1 MRVNEFRQPQEELYE
16 EKDLDAVLDIAI
28 QGDAA
33 WSKPMS
39 AEQAI
44 AFTLGINNNKEKDA
58 SKRKDM

>member
-28 QGDAA
+28 QGDTA

-44 AFTLGINNNKEKDA
+44 ALTLGINNNKEKDA